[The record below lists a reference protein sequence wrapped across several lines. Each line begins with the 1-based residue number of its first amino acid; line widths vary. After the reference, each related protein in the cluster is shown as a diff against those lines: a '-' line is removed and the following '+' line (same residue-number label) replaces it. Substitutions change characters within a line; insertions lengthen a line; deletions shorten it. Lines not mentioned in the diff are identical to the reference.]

1 MNLKLNVLASFICY
15 NSRVSGIDIKLK
27 GAADWGGM
35 NSGKTN
41 GNQGPSSLSTEAPVT
56 SSPTDSPTG
65 APVTFPPAMGSNDA
79 NKGGTKG
86 GTQDGTQD
94 GTQGGSQGGTKD
106 GTEDSTEG
114 ADCINDAP
122 TDTTNAVLIKFVDN
136 PYGGVTGMT

>member
-15 NSRVSGIDIKLK
+15 NARVSGIDIKLK
-27 GAADWGGM
+27 GAADWSRGG
-35 NSGKTN
+35 G
-41 GNQGPSSLSTEAPVT
+41 GNNWGNKKGPSSLSTEAPVT

-86 GTQDGTQD
+86 GTQGGTQD
-94 GTQGGSQGGTKD
+94 GTQDGTKD
-106 GTEDSTEG
+106 GTEDGTEG